1 MYTIFINESVIYLSE
16 NPREDTA
23 TKNFDYGSSSLKSSI
38 AEVAQGVI
46 TSVCIYSADLPK
58 LWSDF
63 QQEFKVVEAAGGLV
77 FNEKKETLWILRN
90 GIWDLPK
97 GKLEKNEDL
106 EKAAIRE
113 VAEECGVTN
122 LKLVCPMKKTYHVYF
137 HKGKSVLKIT
147 NWYEM
152 FTNSDQNLKP
162 QLEEGITQVEW
173 MDNVKIKEALNNTYD
188 NIKLLCKFA
197 AL

>member
-23 TKNFDYGSSSLKSSI
+23 TVNFNYGNSNLRSI
-38 AEVAQGVI
+38 ITEVVQGII
-46 TSVCIYSADLPK
+46 TSVCIHGADLPQ

-63 QQEFKVVEAAGGLV
+63 KQEFKVVEAAGGLV

-90 GIWDLPK
+90 GVWDLPK
-97 GKLEKNEDL
+97 GKLEKNEDF
-106 EKAAIRE
+106 EHAALRE

-122 LKLVCPMKKTYHVYF
+122 LKLVCPMEKTYHVYF

-147 NWYEM
+147 YWYKM
-152 FTNSDQNLKP
+152 FANSKQKLKP
-162 QLEEGITQVEW
+162 QLEENITEVIW
-173 MDNVKIKEALNNTYD
+173 MDNVKIQEALNNTYD